1 MLIIC
6 ELIILKMDD
15 KRRGEITRIDIENGV
30 GTIID
35 ENCQDIDFQLDET
48 SSQIALNMKVV
59 FEIDLGNSGLVAVKV
74 VPEKIEIPI

>member
-1 MLIIC
+1 LLIIC

>member
-1 MLIIC
+1 
-6 ELIILKMDD
+6 MDD